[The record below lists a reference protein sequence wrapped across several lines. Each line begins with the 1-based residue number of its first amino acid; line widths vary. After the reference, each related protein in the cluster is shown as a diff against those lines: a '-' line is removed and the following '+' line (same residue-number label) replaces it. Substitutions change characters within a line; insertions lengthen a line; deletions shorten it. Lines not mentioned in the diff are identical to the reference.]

1 MKHTHVVPPYTTIR
15 IFSLTQIPNVDGAR
29 QPKNKKL
36 TDREKEIR
44 ELEDGFFEWAAKF
57 GNDPH
62 EILGQIIKRQE
73 LYLLWHQFMK
83 TLLTIPRI

>member
-44 ELEDGFFEWAAKF
+44 ELEDGFFEWVAKF
-57 GNDPH
+57 GNNPH
-62 EILGQIIKRQE
+62 ESLGKLFKRQE
-73 LYLLWHQFMK
+73 L
-83 TLLTIPRI
+83 